1 MHNTIWTEQ
10 QSIGG
15 GRIRARWQNI
25 PPHTLGQFFL
35 LDVGWTAP
43 IPIFPGETT
52 ATGDGGAWVE
62 LPPAHPAQPLLA
74 VAAPLI
80 ARGPFGKGVPAL
92 VECQHLLIASSTL
105 PERVLPFAWAAL
117 ARGASVSILLG
128 RPYPLA
134 ALPIA
139 AEVYVGH
146 IPNLLAQTPNWADG
160 LLIQTEP
167 WQQCLAFA
175 QKSLCPSY
183 ICLPFSPPCGN
194 GICASCAVQTQAGWQ
209 LTCQAGLILSA
220 NTFPNS
226 QTLF

>member
-1 MHNTIWTEQ
+1 M
-10 QSIGG
+10 
-15 GRIRARWQNI
+15 
-25 PPHTLGQFFL
+25 
-35 LDVGWTAP
+35 
-43 IPIFPGETT
+43 
-52 ATGDGGAWVE
+52 
-62 LPPAHPAQPLLA
+62 
-74 VAAPLI
+74 
-80 ARGPFGKGVPAL
+80 PAL
-92 VECQHLLIASSTL
+92 VECQTINCKQHIARTRATFCL
-105 PERVLPFAWAAL
+105 GKDP

-167 WQQCLAFA
+167 WQECLSFRAKIA
-175 QKSLCPSY
+175 RPSY